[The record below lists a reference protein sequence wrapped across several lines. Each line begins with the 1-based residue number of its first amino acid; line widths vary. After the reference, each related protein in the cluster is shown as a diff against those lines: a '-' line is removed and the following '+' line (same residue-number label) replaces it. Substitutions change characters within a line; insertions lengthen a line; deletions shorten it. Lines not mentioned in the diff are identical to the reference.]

1 MMPFSLP
8 NRILFIAFAL
18 ICAPLS
24 ASAGELGM
32 SDIFA
37 TQIQKEATLGKGTPT
52 IMLRANMN
60 VKNVQLILTSDGLKR
75 TFSARRMRRGQT
87 KTFKIKHPEGQRSWS
102 AELTVT
108 TSEGTGS
115 FQFGFDTLL
124 VGPPTIKVEKR
135 DVDLKDKCVDVHL
148 SHRIARIEIDV
159 RADGG
164 LLIDQVDQRYE
175 SSEKTERACWDKSG
189 EVLERID
196 IKAYDNYGYWAGIQ
210 VIPFEIDIPHE
221 DVVFDSG
228 KWDIRPSEEPK
239 LTACL
244 AVLREKL
251 AKHGRFVQPQLYV
264 AGCTDTVGSRG
275 DNASLSMKRARS
287 IARWFRRHGVPIPI
301 QYAGFGEDVLAVPT
315 PDDTPEER
323 NRRAIYTLSNGVPTT
338 GGGVNVNWKRLK

>member
-1 MMPFSLP
+1 MS
-8 NRILFIAFAL
+8 ISFIRRTVVLATTL
-18 ICAPLS
+18 IVFPLL

-32 SDIFA
+32 SDIFS

-60 VKNVQLILTSDGLKR
+60 VRNVHLVLTSDGLQR
-75 TFSARRMRRGQT
+75 SFSARKMRRGQT
-87 KTFKIKHPEGQRSWS
+87 KTFKIKHPEGRRSWA

-124 VGPPTIKVEKR
+124 VGPPTIKVEKK
-135 DVDLKDKCVDVHL
+135 DVDLKEQCVDVHL

-175 SSEKTERACWDKSG
+175 TSDRTQRACWDKSG
-189 EVLERID
+189 EVLELID
-196 IKAYDNYGYWAGIQ
+196 IKAYDTFGYWAGIQ
-210 VIPFEIDIPHE
+210 VIPFEIDIPHD
-221 DVVFDSG
+221 DVVFDTG
-228 KWDIRPSEEPK
+228 KWNIRPSEEPK

-244 AVLREKL
+244 QVLREKL

-264 AGCTDTVGSRG
+264 AGCTDTVGSNG
-275 DNASLSMKRARS
+275 DNATLSMNRARS

-301 QYAGFGEDVLAVPT
+301 QFAGFGEDVLAVST
-315 PDDTPEER
+315 PDNTSEER
-323 NRRAIYTLSNGVPTT
+323 NRRAIYTLSNGLPTT
-338 GGGVNVNWKRLK
+338 GGKANVNWKRLK